1 MSVLW
6 YNNGLK
12 GIEVLLTLILGNLRV
27 TEWPLIRW
35 LSVIKAVT
43 GHLSLFLCCK
53 IWGGNAFWGHC
64 DGGFK
69 SVFFRVYILK
79 WIFAGERG
87 FGLYAFSIRVPIPI
101 DTKKPP
107 YIAGWFFVL
116 IKYYYLVCVII
127 SVVMVVANEANE
139 IHTEGVLKVLPTAFD
154 SRLRLSLGAT

>member
-1 MSVLW
+1 MLF
-6 YNNGLK
+6 G
-12 GIEVLLTLILGNLRV
+12 GIAMG
-27 TEWPLIRW
+27 
-35 LSVIKAVT
+35 
-43 GHLSLFLCCK
+43 C
-53 IWGGNAFWGHC
+53 
-64 DGGFK
+64 FK

-87 FGLYAFSIRVPIPI
+87 IGLYAFSIRAPIPI

-107 YIAGWFFVL
+107 YIVGWFFVL

>member
-1 MSVLW
+1 MLF
-6 YNNGLK
+6 G
-12 GIEVLLTLILGNLRV
+12 GIAMG
-27 TEWPLIRW
+27 
-35 LSVIKAVT
+35 
-43 GHLSLFLCCK
+43 C
-53 IWGGNAFWGHC
+53 
-64 DGGFK
+64 FK
-69 SVFFRVYILK
+69 SVFFGCISLNE
-79 WIFAGERG
+79 IFARERG
-87 FGLYAFSIRVPIPI
+87 IGLYAFSIRALIPI

>member
-1 MSVLW
+1 MGW
-6 YNNGLK
+6 K
-12 GIEVLLTLILGNLRV
+12 CFLGALRWGALNLSFFGC
-27 TEWPLIRW
+27 I
-35 LSVIKAVT
+35 
-43 GHLSLFLCCK
+43 SL
-53 IWGGNAFWGHC
+53 NE
-64 DGGFK
+64 
-69 SVFFRVYILK
+69 
-79 WIFAGERG
+79 IFARERG
-87 FGLYAFSIRVPIPI
+87 IGLYAFSIRALIPI